1 MPTVVSPD
9 LYRTRFTEAMQRYF
23 LMVPDIWTGFGN
35 ELSWIIINQP
45 CWLEPAL
52 DSPVRNKRSAV
63 LASHSGAT
71 LDNEPQPN
79 STDETILVGQ
89 W

>member
-35 ELSWIIINQP
+35 ELS
-45 CWLEPAL
+45 
-52 DSPVRNKRSAV
+52 
-63 LASHSGAT
+63 
-71 LDNEPQPN
+71 
-79 STDETILVGQ
+79 
-89 W
+89 